1 MLAQLA
7 GSIQPAHTGVDA
19 VNENIEAVTTGF
31 KNSLATYA
39 WQLQLAAESEAW
51 LALFRY
57 GAGEPTLD
65 DHLAQHWCAE
75 LLRLLTFVP
84 STTRHANVPPIWF
97 FTQVGQLW
105 SAAWLR
111 CHAAELLTVSEAAK
125 LAGVSVS
132 TVSHQIARGQ
142 LFAVP
147 DRTERNPQRRLRLRR
162 TDVEAL
168 YANHP

>member
-1 MLAQLA
+1 M
-7 GSIQPAHTGVDA
+7 
-19 VNENIEAVTTGF
+19 NENIEAVTTGF

-75 LLRLLTFVP
+75 LLKLITAVP
-84 STTRHANVPPIWF
+84 SVSQHANVPPIWF

-105 SAAWLR
+105 AAAWLR
-111 CHAAELLTVSEAAK
+111 CHAVELLTVSEAAR
-125 LAGVSVS
+125 LAGSSVS
-132 TVSHQIARGQ
+132 AISHQIKKGQ

-147 DRTERNPQRRLRLRR
+147 DRTERNPQRRLRVLRS
-162 TDVEAL
+162 DVEAL
-168 YANHP
+168 YGHRP